1 LLARLAAAAQLL
13 AMDAEAQIE
22 SFIAKFTDEVAAEI
36 RAARADM
43 RRRLPG
49 AYELVYDNYNAL
61 AIGYGP
67 NEKTGQAVF
76 SLACFPRRVSLCFVR
91 GVDIDDPEGLLT
103 GEGNQVR
110 FLPLT
115 EPGVLD
121 RPAVRALWDQALA
134 KAAAPIGPAGSGRT
148 IVKSIS
154 AKQRP
159 RRPA

>member
-1 LLARLAAAAQLL
+1 
-13 AMDAEAQIE
+13 MDAETQIE
-22 SFIAKFTDEVAAEI
+22 GFIAKFTDQVAAEI
-36 RAARADM
+36 RAARAEM

-91 GVDIDDPEGLLT
+91 GVDIDDPKGLLE
-103 GEGNQVR
+103 GDGNQVR
-110 FLPLT
+110 FLPLSPLT
-115 EPGVLD
+115 MLD
-121 RPAVRALWDQALA
+121 QPDVQALWDQALA
-134 KAAAPIGPAGSGRT
+134 KASAPIGPPGAGRT

-159 RRPA
+159 RRPT

>member
-1 LLARLAAAAQLL
+1 
-13 AMDAEAQIE
+13 MDADAQIE
-22 SFIAKFTDEVAAEI
+22 GFIAKFSDEVAAEI
-36 RAARADM
+36 RAARAEM

-67 NEKTGQAVF
+67 NDRTGQAVF
-76 SLACFPRRVSLCFVR
+76 SLACFPRRVSLCFLR
-91 GVDIDDPEGLLT
+91 GVDLEDPQGLLT
-103 GEGNQVR
+103 GDGNQVR

-115 EPGVLD
+115 DLGVLD
-121 RPAVRALWDQALA
+121 KPEARALWDQALA
-134 KAAAPIGPAGSGRT
+134 KAVAPIGPPEAGRT
-148 IVKSIS
+148 IIKSIS

>member
-1 LLARLAAAAQLL
+1 
-13 AMDAEAQIE
+13 MDVETQIE
-22 SFIAKFTDEVAAEI
+22 SFIVKFADQVAGEI
-36 RAARADM
+36 RAARAEM
-43 RRRLPG
+43 RSRLPG
-49 AYELVYDNYNAL
+49 AFELVYDNYNAL

-91 GVDIDDPEGLLT
+91 GASLDDPGRVLT

-110 FLPLT
+110 FLPL
-115 EPGVLD
+115 GDLSVLD
-121 RPAVRALWDQALA
+121 RPEVRVLWDQALA
-134 KAAAPIGPAGSGRT
+134 NAAAPIGPAGAGRT

>member
-1 LLARLAAAAQLL
+1 
-13 AMDAEAQIE
+13 MDAETQIE
-22 SFIAKFTDEVAAEI
+22 GFIAKFTEEVAAEI
-36 RAARADM
+36 RAARAEM

-49 AYELVYDNYNAL
+49 AFELVYDNYNAL

-91 GVDIDDPEGLLT
+91 GAALDDPKRVLD

-115 EPGVLD
+115 PLSILD
-121 RPAVRALWDQALA
+121 QPDVRALWDQALA
-134 KAAAPIGPAGSGRT
+134 NAIVPISAAGTGRT
-148 IVKSIS
+148 LVKSIS

>member
-1 LLARLAAAAQLL
+1 
-13 AMDAEAQIE
+13 MDAEAQIE
-22 SFIAKFTDEVAAEI
+22 SFIAKFTDQVAGEI
-36 RAARADM
+36 RAARAEM

-67 NEKTGQAVF
+67 NDKTGQAVF

-91 GVDIDDPEGLLT
+91 GAELDDPHGVLS
-103 GEGNQVR
+103 GGGNQVR
-110 FLPLT
+110 FLPLD

-121 RPAVRALWDQALA
+121 RPEVRAVWDQALG
-134 KAAAPIGPAGSGRT
+134 KAAPIVPAGVGPT
-148 IVKSIS
+148 IIKSIS

-159 RRPA
+159 RRPS

>member
-1 LLARLAAAAQLL
+1 
-13 AMDAEAQIE
+13 MDAEAQIE
-22 SFIAKFTDEVAAEI
+22 SFIVKFSDDVAAQI
-36 RAARADM
+36 RAARAEM

-49 AYELVYDNYNAL
+49 ALELVYDNYNAL

-76 SLACFPRRVSLCFVR
+76 SLACFPRRVSLCFLR
-91 GVDIDDPEGLLT
+91 GAELEDPAGRLEG
-103 GEGNQVR
+103 GGNQVR

-115 EPGVLD
+115 DLTVLD
-121 RPAVRALWDQALA
+121 DAPVRALWDQALA
-134 KAAAPIGPAGSGRT
+134 RGAAPMPTEGGRT

>member
-1 LLARLAAAAQLL
+1 
-13 AMDAEAQIE
+13 MDAETQIE
-22 SFIAKFTDEVAAEI
+22 GFIAKFTEEMAADI
-36 RAARADM
+36 RAARAEM

-49 AYELVYDNYNAL
+49 AFELVYDNYNAL

-76 SLACFPRRVSLCFVR
+76 SLACFPKRVSLCFVR
-91 GVDIDDPEGLLT
+91 GAALEDPKRVLSGD
-103 GEGNQVR
+103 GNQVR
-110 FLPLT
+110 FLALTPLSILD
-115 EPGVLD
+115 EPDVS
-121 RPAVRALWDQALA
+121 ALWDQALA
-134 KAAAPIGPAGSGRT
+134 NAAAPIDAAGTGLT

>member
-1 LLARLAAAAQLL
+1 
-13 AMDAEAQIE
+13 MDVEAQVE
-22 SFIAKFTDEVAAEI
+22 GFIAKFSDEVAAQI
-36 RAARADM
+36 RAARAEM

-67 NEKTGQAVF
+67 TEKTGQAVF
-76 SLACFPRRVSLCFVR
+76 SLACFPRRVSLVFIR
-91 GVDIDDPEGLLT
+91 GVDLDDPQGLLN

-110 FLPLT
+110 FLPLI
-115 EPGVLD
+115 ERGVLD
-121 RPAVRALWDQALA
+121 RPDVRALWDEALA
-134 KAAAPIGPAGSGRT
+134 NAAAPIDPSGSGRT

-159 RRPA
+159 RRAA

>member
-1 LLARLAAAAQLL
+1 MDVEAQL
-13 AMDAEAQIE
+13 E
-22 SFIAKFTDEVAAEI
+22 SFIAKFTDQLADEI
-36 RAARADM
+36 RAARAEM

-49 AYELVYDNYNAL
+49 AFELVYDNYNAL

-91 GVDIDDPEGLLT
+91 GAALDDPERLLS
-103 GEGNQVR
+103 GGGNQVR
-110 FLPLT
+110 FLPLA
-115 EPGVLD
+115 ELGILD
-121 RPAVRALWDQALA
+121 RPGVRALWDAALA
-134 KAAAPIGPAGSGRT
+134 KATAPIGAAPGPT
-148 IVKSIS
+148 IIKSVS

>member
-1 LLARLAAAAQLL
+1 
-13 AMDAEAQIE
+13 MDAETQIE
-22 SFIAKFTDEVAAEI
+22 GFIVKFTDQVAGEI
-36 RAARADM
+36 RAARAEM

-91 GVDIDDPEGLLT
+91 GAVLDDPEGLLE
-103 GEGNQVR
+103 GDGNQVR
-110 FLPLT
+110 FLPLS
-115 EPGVLD
+115 PLGVLD
-121 RPAVRALWDQALA
+121 QPDVQALWEQALA
-134 KAAAPIGPAGSGRT
+134 RASAPIGPAGSGHT

>member
-1 LLARLAAAAQLL
+1 
-13 AMDAEAQIE
+13 MDVEAQIE
-22 SFIAKFTDEVAAEI
+22 GFIAKFSDEVAADI
-36 RAARADM
+36 RAARAEM

-49 AYELVYDNYNAL
+49 AFELVYDNYNAL

-91 GVDIDDPEGLLT
+91 GVALDDPEGLLT

-115 EPGVLD
+115 PLSVLD
-121 RPAVRALWDQALA
+121 TPAARALWDQALA
-134 KAAAPIGPAGSGRT
+134 NATEPMGPAGSGRT

>member
-1 LLARLAAAAQLL
+1 
-13 AMDAEAQIE
+13 MDAEAQVE
-22 SFIAKFTDEVAAEI
+22 GFIAKFSDEVAAQI
-36 RAARADM
+36 RAARAEM

-49 AYELVYDNYNAL
+49 AFELVYDNYNAL

-76 SLACFPRRVSLCFVR
+76 SLACFPRRVSLVFTR
-91 GVDIDDPEGLLT
+91 GVDLDDTSSLLI

-110 FLPLT
+110 SLPLT

-121 RPAVRALWDQALA
+121 RPEVRALWDQALA
-134 KAAAPIGPAGSGRT
+134 NAAAPIGPAASGRT
-148 IVKSIS
+148 IIKSVS

>member
-1 LLARLAAAAQLL
+1 
-13 AMDAEAQIE
+13 MDAESQIE
-22 SFIAKFTDEVAAEI
+22 GFIVKFSDEVAGQI
-36 RAARADM
+36 RAARAEM

-49 AYELVYDNYNAL
+49 AFELVYDNYNAL

-76 SLACFPRRVSLCFVR
+76 SLACFPKRVSLCFVR
-91 GVDIDDPEGLLT
+91 GAALDDPKRVLT

-115 EPGVLD
+115 ELAILD
-121 RPAVRALWDQALA
+121 NADVRALWDQALA
-134 KAAAPIGPAGSGRT
+134 KATAPIGPAGTGRT

>member
-1 LLARLAAAAQLL
+1 
-13 AMDAEAQIE
+13 MDAEIQIE
-22 SFIAKFTDEVAAEI
+22 GFIAKFTDEVAADI
-36 RAARADM
+36 RAARAEM
-43 RRRLPG
+43 KRRLPG
-49 AYELVYDNYNAL
+49 AFELVYDNYNAL

-76 SLACFPRRVSLCFVR
+76 SLACFPRRVSLCFLR
-91 GVDIDDPEGLLT
+91 GAVLDDPERVLS

-115 EPGVLD
+115 PLSVLD
-121 RPAVRALWDQALA
+121 RAAVRALWDQALA
-134 KAAAPIGPAGSGRT
+134 NAAEPIGSAGEGRT

>member
-1 LLARLAAAAQLL
+1 
-13 AMDAEAQIE
+13 MDAEAQVE
-22 SFIAKFTDEVAAEI
+22 GFIAKFSDEVAAQI
-36 RAARADM
+36 RAARAEM

-49 AYELVYDNYNAL
+49 AFELVYDNYNAL

-76 SLACFPRRVSLCFVR
+76 SLACFPRRVSLVFIR
-91 GVDIDDPEGLLT
+91 GVDLDDTSRLLI

-121 RPAVRALWDQALA
+121 RSDVRALWDQALA
-134 KAAAPIGPAGSGRT
+134 KAAAPIGPAASGRT
-148 IVKSIS
+148 IIKSVS
-154 AKQRP
+154 ANQRP

>member
-1 LLARLAAAAQLL
+1 
-13 AMDAEAQIE
+13 MDVEAQIE
-22 SFIAKFTDEVAAEI
+22 GFIARFTDQVAADI
-36 RAARADM
+36 RAARAEM

-49 AYELVYDNYNAL
+49 AFELVYDNYNAL
-61 AIGYGP
+61 ALGYGP
-67 NEKTGQAVF
+67 TEKTGQAVF
-76 SLACFPRRVSLCFVR
+76 SLACFPRRVSLCFLR
-91 GVDIDDPEGLLT
+91 GASLEDPKGVLT

-115 EPGVLD
+115 PLSILDEPDVRDLWD
-121 RPAVRALWDQALA
+121 RALANA
-134 KAAAPIGPAGSGRT
+134 VAPIGPAGAGRT